1 LKSAKCFIFED
12 RFKTM
17 RRVILLMII
26 AVCLSCDDGDIIVS
40 DFNFDA
46 DSSLNLCEF
55 ENNRKVLHIVTESNE
70 AISFTFDENILEKIE
85 NVVVDP
91 VEFIVEIDNSNRINY
106 RRLSA
111 SVESNDYF
119 CQLIPPGQPTVIEE
133 FVSTTGGTAI
143 FTISRTSGDD
153 VDTDSDGIPDLD
165 ERATDS
171 EGNFIGDVFG
181 LDTDQDGIPNFLDI
195 DDDNDNVLTITEI
208 GGERAPDIAL
218 DTDQDDIPNYLDAD
232 DDGDGV
238 LTRNEDLNALENG
251 TPPNQIDLNPRNDDS
266 NQDGIPNYLDA
277 NISEEVIVDFFRD
290 NVVSRNFN
298 ITVVFNNITLQNI
311 ENERT
316 IRFNSQGFGTFT
328 FATDNEVLEIR
339 E

>member
-1 LKSAKCFIFED
+1 
-12 RFKTM
+12 M

-70 AISFTFDENILEKIE
+70 AISFTFEENILENIE
-85 NVVVDP
+85 NIIDP
-91 VEFIVEIDNSNRINY
+91 VQFTVEIDGSNRINY
-106 RRLSA
+106 RRLSS

-119 CQLIPPGQPTVIEE
+119 CQEIPPGEPTVVEE
-133 FVSTTGGTAI
+133 FASTNGGSVL
-143 FTISRTSGDD
+143 FTISRASGEG
-153 VDTDSDGIPDLD
+153 VDTDGDGIPDLN

-181 LDTDQDGIPNFLDI
+181 HDTDQDGIPNFLDI
-195 DDDNDNVLTITEI
+195 DDDNDNVPTVVEI
-208 GGERAPDIAL
+208 GGTDDSDIDL
-218 DTDQDDIPNYLDAD
+218 DTDGDGVRNYLDED

-238 LTRNEDLNALENG
+238 LTRNEDLNAFEEG
-251 TPPNQIDLNPRNDDS
+251 TPEEPVLNPRDDDS
-266 NQDGIPNYLDA
+266 NDDGIPNYLDA
-277 NISEEVIVDFFRD
+277 SISEEVIVDFFRD

-316 IRFNSQGFGTFT
+316 IRFNSQGFGTFSFPT
-328 FATDNEVLEIR
+328 SNEVIDFR